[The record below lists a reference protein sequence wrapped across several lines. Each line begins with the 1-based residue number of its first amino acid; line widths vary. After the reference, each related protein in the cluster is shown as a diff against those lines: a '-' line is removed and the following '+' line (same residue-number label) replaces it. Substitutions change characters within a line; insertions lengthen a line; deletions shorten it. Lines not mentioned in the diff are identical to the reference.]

1 MSHRVKRAAKAPIA
15 DLRQVTTQFF
25 TSNSAVFTL
34 GVYCEKLNPAIT
46 RHETNHVSEK
56 TVTPC

>member
-1 MSHRVKRAAKAPIA
+1 MSQRVKRAAKAPIA

-34 GVYCEKLNPAIT
+34 GVYCEKLNPVLT
-46 RHETNHVSEK
+46 RCETIRVSTK
-56 TVTPC
+56 TVSPC